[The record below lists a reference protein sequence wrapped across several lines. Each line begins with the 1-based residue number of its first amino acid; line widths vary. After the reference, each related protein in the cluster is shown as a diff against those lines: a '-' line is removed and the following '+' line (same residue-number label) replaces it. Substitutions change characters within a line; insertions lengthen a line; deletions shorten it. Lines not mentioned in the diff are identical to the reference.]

1 MGSFGTLIKKSA
13 VESLVL
19 RYYRSLFTLLRK
31 LTMTQDELKQKVAQA
46 ALHYIKDVGIIG
58 VGTGSTVKHFIDFL
72 GDFRADIE
80 GAVSSSEVSTA
91 HLKKVGIPVF
101 DLNAVG
107 TLDVYIDG
115 ADEVSPHK
123 HLIKGGGGALTR
135 EKIIASMAKQFICIC
150 DASKQVAVLGN
161 FALPVEI
168 IPLSKGIVTQ
178 ELAKLGGT
186 VSLRMAKDTRA
197 DLGQTPSQPFVTDN
211 GGWILDVAGLKITNP
226 LGLETQINQIAGVIT
241 VGLFAK
247 EKADILLVSNVLGV
261 SRMTF

>member
-1 MGSFGTLIKKSA
+1 MN
-13 VESLVL
+13 
-19 RYYRSLFTLLRK
+19 
-31 LTMTQDELKQKVAQA
+31 QDQLKQLVGEA
-46 ALHYIKDVGIIG
+46 ARDEVLKLAPGQVLG
-58 VGTGSTVKHFIDFL
+58 VGTGSTANCFIDVLAPHKHHFS
-72 GDFRADIE
+72 GT
-80 GAVSSSEVSTA
+80 VSSSNATTERL
-91 HLKKVGIPVF
+91 LKHGFKV
-101 DLNAVG
+101 
-107 TLDVYIDG
+107 LDPNDVDVLPTYVDG
-115 ADEVSPHK
+115 ADEIDPAGHM
-123 HLIKGGGGALTR
+123 IKGGGGALTR

-226 LGLETQINQIAGVIT
+226 LALETQINQIAGVIT

-247 EKADILLVSNVLGV
+247 EKADILLVSNALGV

>member
-1 MGSFGTLIKKSA
+1 MN
-13 VESLVL
+13 
-19 RYYRSLFTLLRK
+19 
-31 LTMTQDELKQKVAQA
+31 QDQLKQLVGEA
-46 ALHYIKDVGIIG
+46 ARDEVLKLAPGQILG
-58 VGTGSTVKHFIDFL
+58 VGTGSTVNYFIDALAPHKDHFA
-72 GDFRADIE
+72 GM
-80 GAVSSSEVSTA
+80 VSSSNATTERL
-91 HLKKVGIPVF
+91 LKHGFKV
-101 DLNAVG
+101 
-107 TLDVYIDG
+107 LDPNDVDVLPAYVDG
-115 ADEVSPHK
+115 ADEIDPAGHM
-123 HLIKGGGGALTR
+123 IKGGGGALTR

-226 LGLETQINQIAGVIT
+226 LALETQINQIAGVIT

-247 EKADILLVSNVLGV
+247 EKADILLVSNALGV